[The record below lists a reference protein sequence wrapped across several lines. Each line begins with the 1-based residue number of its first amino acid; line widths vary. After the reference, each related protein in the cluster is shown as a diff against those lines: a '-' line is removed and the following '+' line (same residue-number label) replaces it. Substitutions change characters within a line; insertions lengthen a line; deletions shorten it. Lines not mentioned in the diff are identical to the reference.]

1 MKFIFGLL
9 FFIIIFRLVFS
20 MTTRFLVNKIRKSA
34 NAEDAHTD
42 NASSNPAKKKKI
54 SKDKGD
60 YVDYEE
66 IE

>member
-9 FFIIIFRLVFS
+9 FFIIIFRLIFS
-20 MTTRFLVNKIRKSA
+20 MVTRYLVHRIRKSA
-34 NAEDAHTD
+34 NAG
-42 NASSNPAKKKKI
+42 NAYDDVPPSKPTKKKKI

-60 YVDYEE
+60 YVDFEE

>member
-1 MKFIFGLL
+1 
-9 FFIIIFRLVFS
+9 
-20 MTTRFLVNKIRKSA
+20 MTTRFLVNKIRKST
-34 NAEDAHTD
+34 NGEGAHTD
-42 NASSNPAKKKKI
+42 QSTQNPAKKKKI

>member
-1 MKFIFGLL
+1 MKYILGLL

-20 MTTRFLVNKIRKSA
+20 MTTRFLMHKIRKAA
-34 NAEDAHTD
+34 NFDNENTD
-42 NASSNPAKKKKI
+42 NAPSKPVKKKKI

-60 YVDYEE
+60 YVEFEE

>member
-9 FFIIIFRLVFS
+9 FIIIIFRLVFS
-20 MTTRFLVNKIRKSA
+20 MTTRFLMHKIRKSA
-34 NAEDAHTD
+34 NAEDARTD
-42 NASSNPAKKKKI
+42 HSAHNPDKKKKI

-60 YVDYEE
+60 YVDFEE